1 MLSRVAESLYW
12 VSRYIERAENV
23 ARIIE
28 ATYNFALDGA
38 IEEAH
43 EQWAPLILSSG
54 IEGDFSKKY
63 GDNFSKEN
71 VVHFLIFDED
81 NVSSIWSCMK
91 SARFNAR
98 ALRPVISPEMWEE
111 LNYIYHYLQQVRLTT
126 PSEEELKLLF
136 EKIIRFSH
144 QFVGLTSRTIL
155 RDEGW
160 RFIKMGRLLERADQT
175 SRVLDVKYFILL
187 PSVDYVNT
195 PYDDIQWGSLLKSAS
210 AFEPYRRK
218 HNSIEYDKI
227 IDFLV
232 LDKSFPRSI
241 RFCVDHALEIVK
253 EINKERPSE
262 ALRKTLEL
270 SKELENKTV
279 HEIKFYGLH
288 EYLDL
293 IQQKLNDIGDAIY
306 RDYFNLM

>member
-12 VSRYIERAENV
+12 VSRYIERAENI
-23 ARIIE
+23 ARILD
-28 ATYNFALDGA
+28 ANFNLNLDFE
-38 IEEAH
+38 IDQTE
-43 EQWAPLILSSG
+43 EQWKPLILSMDV
-54 IEGDFSKKY
+54 EEEFEKKY
-63 GDNFSKEN
+63 GKKYTQEN
-71 VVHFLIFDED
+71 VVYYLSFDED
-81 NVSSIWSCMK
+81 YGSSIWSCVK
-91 SARFNAR
+91 AARFNAR
-98 ALRPVISPEMWEE
+98 ALRPSISPEMWEE
-111 LNYIYHYLQQVRLTT
+111 LNYIYHYLEQVRVSK
-126 PSEEELKLLF
+126 PSEEELKLFF

-160 RFIKMGRLLERADQT
+160 SFIKLGRLLERADQT

-187 PSVDYVNT
+187 PNVCYVNT
-195 PYDDIQWGSLLKSAS
+195 PYDDIQWGSMLKSAS

-218 HNSIEYDKI
+218 HNRIEYDKI
-227 IDFLV
+227 IDFLI

-241 RFCVDHALEIVK
+241 RFCIDHAMDMVK
-253 EINKERPSE
+253 EIDKGRPSE
-262 ALRKTLEL
+262 TLRKMFDL
-270 SKELENKTV
+270 SKELENKNI

-293 IQQKLNDIGDAIY
+293 IQQKLNDVGDSVY